1 MPRYRVLIPWTNDQ
15 GTFGPGTDNDT
26 IELSRD
32 TPADEVEV
40 DRLISYGIIEPATE
54 TVESE
59 EDTQDEPET
68 APVRRRSTKK

>member
-1 MPRYRVLIPWTNDQ
+1 MPRYRVLIGWTNSS
-15 GTFGPGTDNDT
+15 GEHKPGDIVECEPVAPVDHV
-26 IELSRD
+26 EL
-32 TPADEVEV
+32 E
-40 DRLISYGIIEPATE
+40 RLISYGVIEPATE